1 MIKNECIPK
10 GNRQSYKT
18 NFTFKIQQKKLEH
31 KNIDDDS
38 LYNISYSSPKKENI
52 NRQILND
59 YLMEKKHQKNNYIK
73 SNNNQKDERLTFCL
87 RMLGL
92 IKYHSI
98 FLQNNINFEG
108 LLALTNNDMTQM
120 KIDTNAQVIIQN
132 FILDYLYFGNQFSL
146 EELKQYFLKKKSIT
160 NNNRQL
166 KSNKRSYSYDCHRH
180 KPKVNN
186 VINSDINIGKVK
198 NNNYISENDNN
209 KVNKNLYINNPANKL
224 VSHSNK
230 NIFDIYSKINDNNFN
245 INFINTNNNIQHYE
259 NSQYM
264 LELNNKNNNY
274 NNNNKSQIINNKYY
288 INNNE
293 NVNIKKNYF
302 FNPLNNINQFDY
314 KGNIE
319 SSPNL
324 VINKIKDIKRF
335 TKINDNSKSN
345 IKKKHNMIPNSHK
358 ANSTKNIINQLD
370 QVILKNRKRKK
381 FDITKINNSF
391 DNFLN
396 INKNNDTNYSNSSF
410 GNSEN
415 NYKGYYSDNNKND
428 TRINNNVLHSYNN
441 LTDFNQNNNYTNNT
455 NNSNN
460 NSNYSGANHS
470 LLNNYE
476 LNSFYTGNTPKINTY
491 KKFINDSDKC
501 TQTQDKSLHNSK
513 FSKIK
518 MLKMNQ
524 MKEVN
529 HLLENSNNKGRKIP
543 SSSNINNNSY
553 SISEKRGGMIMNNL
567 NNYFIYNNYKTENR
581 NDLNDKNNNNNNK
594 SITMNNNNFNNSNLN
609 IQNMEM
615 KNKAKYL
622 RNMDNLFYTNTNT
635 DNNNNLNNINNTNNM
650 NINTNVNNIMNYYG
664 NNMSM
669 NNRKINIQN
678 INRKHQFLDMLTN
691 SSLIQSEKRFD
702 IGDEEKWNQ
711 FRAQKPKK
719 SFNKN
724 EKNIINIYKLNNRN
738 GYLLNNYTS
747 DFQSDL
753 ENNTTDNNEISL
765 NNISNNIKSNI
776 SNINTNINNNMN
788 TNINNINTNINHI
801 NLINNINNI
810 NNNMKL
816 TQPKK
821 NNINSINN
829 MKNNSNINNMITP
842 FHQYNKSSQ
851 NFYNKYNINCV
862 HQNTNPPQRRQIANS
877 AIKNRKSYQFTETS
891 LINISNQPYIKS
903 MKNVNKNSKKIN
915 LYKNM
920 SKNQLEK
927 LKIDIKKGMKLIS
940 NNNVKKNKN
949 IKQNYYYSNTNNT
962 VYNPNTSNVI
972 NPKNIPNYQNNQIKT
987 NYYSNDNNNFN
998 NNYF

>member
-18 NFTFKIQQKKLEH
+18 NFTYKKQQNKLEH

-52 NRQILND
+52 NKQFLNN
-59 YLMEKKHQKNNYIK
+59 YMMEKELQKNNYIK
-73 SNNNQKDERLTFCL
+73 SNNNKKDERLTFCL

-92 IKYHSI
+92 FKYHSI

-146 EELKQYFLKKKSIT
+146 EELKKYFLKKKSIT
-160 NNNRQL
+160 NNNNRQL

-180 KPKVNN
+180 KPKLNN
-186 VINSDINIGKVK
+186 VINSDINIGKIK

-209 KVNKNLYINNPANKL
+209 KVNINNPINKL

-245 INFINTNNNIQHYE
+245 VNYINTNNNVQNYK

-264 LELNNKNNNY
+264 LESNHKNNNY
-274 NNNNKSQIINNKYY
+274 NNNNNSQINNNKYY

-314 KGNIE
+314 KGNME

-324 VINKIKDIKRF
+324 DISKIKGNKRF
-335 TKINDNSKSN
+335 TKINYNSKSN
-345 IKKKHNMIPNSHK
+345 MKKRHSMIPNSHK
-358 ANSTKNIINQLD
+358 VNSTKNIINQLD
-370 QVILKNRKRKK
+370 QVILENRKRKK
-381 FDITKINNSF
+381 FNITKINNSF

-396 INKNNDTNYSNSSF
+396 INKNNDINYSNSSF

-428 TRINNNVLHSYNN
+428 GRINNNTLHSYNN

-455 NNSNN
+455 NN
-460 NSNYSGANHS
+460 NSNYSGVNYN

-491 KKFINDSDKC
+491 KKFINDSDKSA
-501 TQTQDKSLHNSK
+501 QIQDKSQINSK

-524 MKEVN
+524 LNEVN

-543 SSSNINNNSY
+543 TSSNINNNSY
-553 SISEKRGGMIMNNL
+553 SISEKRGGMINL
-567 NNYFIYNNYKTENR
+567 NNYFIYNNYKTENK
-581 NDLNDKNNNNNNK
+581 NDLNDKTNNNNNNK
-594 SITMNNNNFNNSNLN
+594 SITMNNNNFNYSNLR
-609 IQNMEM
+609 IQNMQM

-622 RNMDNLFYTNTNT
+622 RNMDNLFYTNINT
-635 DNNNNLNNINNTNNM
+635 DNNNNINNINNM
-650 NINTNVNNIMNYYG
+650 NINTNVNNMMNYYG

-669 NNRKINIQN
+669 NNRKTNIHN
-678 INRKHQFLDMLTN
+678 INRKHQFLGMLTN

-711 FRAQKPKK
+711 FRSQKPKK
-719 SFNKN
+719 LFDKN

-738 GYLLNNYTS
+738 DNLLNNYTS

-765 NNISNNIKSNI
+765 NNINNNIKSNI
-776 SNINTNINNNMN
+776 SNINTNINNIKS
-788 TNINNINTNINHI
+788 NINNINTNINHI

-810 NNNMKL
+810 NNNNMKL
-816 TQPKK
+816 NQPKI

-829 MKNNSNINNMITP
+829 MKNNSGISNMITP
-842 FHQYNKSSQ
+842 FQQYNKSSQ
-851 NFYNKYNINCV
+851 NFYNKYNINTV
-862 HQNTNPPQRRQIANS
+862 HQYTNPPQRRQIANS
-877 AIKNRKSYQFTETS
+877 AIKNRKSYQLTEAS
-891 LINISNQPYIKS
+891 LINISNQQYIKS
-903 MKNVNKNSKKIN
+903 MKNINKNSKKTN

-927 LKIDIKKGMKLIS
+927 LKLDIKKGMKLIS
-940 NNNVKKNKN
+940 NNNAKKNKN
-949 IKQNYYYSNTNNT
+949 IKQNYYYSNTNNN
-962 VYNPNTSNVI
+962 VYNPNTSNLI
-972 NPKNIPNYQNNQIKT
+972 NPKNILNYQNNQINT
-987 NYYSNDNNNFN
+987 NYYTNDNIL
-998 NNYF
+998 